1 MPAGE
6 MKNIPIRNLG
16 NSANE
21 PVPSGRFSIRNIAD
35 LLSGNDMIQ
44 TLHRHDFFFILILEK
59 GEGNHEIDFTEYG
72 ICDNSVFIIRPGQ
85 VHQLALRA
93 GSTGYLIQFP
103 VNFMQDPD
111 ALSNRILRD
120 AGKVNFQQ
128 FDATDFKKLLSVSDY
143 IFDEFTNKQPDY
155 HQIIKA
161 NLTILLIE
169 MQRMNQT
176 DLSQKGSYAQE
187 RLDEFSSLLETH
199 FTSHKQVSQYAA
211 LLNLT
216 TYQLNSLTKNLL
228 GKTCSQLINAYIVL
242 ECKRYLLATS
252 KQINEIAFELGYED
266 TSYFSRFFRKQTGH
280 SPESFRQNF
289 K

>member
-1 MPAGE
+1 

-21 PVPSGRFSIRNIAD
+21 PVPSDRFSIRNIAD
-35 LLSGNDMIQ
+35 LLAGNDLIQ

-59 GEGNHEIDFTEYG
+59 GKGRHEIDFTEYE
-72 ICDNSVFIIRPGQ
+72 ICDNSIFIIRPGQ
-85 VHQLALRA
+85 VHQLTLRA

-103 VNFMQDPD
+103 INFMHDPG
-111 ALSNRILRD
+111 ALSNRLAHN
-120 AGKVNFQQ
+120 AGKVNFQSM
-128 FDATDFKKLLSVSDY
+128 DAANFKKIHSVSNY
-143 IFDEFTNKQPDY
+143 IFDELADKKSDY
-155 HQIIKA
+155 QQIIKA

-169 MQRMNQT
+169 MQRINGT
-176 DLSQKGSYAQE
+176 DLSEQGSYAQE

-199 FTSHKQVSQYAA
+199 ITRHKQVSQYAA
-211 LLNLT
+211 LLNLS

-228 GKTCSQLINAYIVL
+228 GKTCSELINAHIVL
-242 ECKRYLLATS
+242 ESKRYLLATS
-252 KQINEIAFELGYED
+252 KQIYEIAFELGYED
-266 TSYFSRFFRKQTGH
+266 TSYFSRFFKKQTGH